1 MPEPLRILLVD
12 DDEVDRLAVKRQL
25 RQAGVEASI
34 EECADRAG
42 ALAAG
47 ATGRFDCVL
56 LDYGLPGTDGVALL
70 RELRSLGK
78 GFPVVALTGQG
89 DEQVAVELMKAGA
102 ADYISKNTLTP
113 ERLARSLR
121 YALAMTRAEEERGL
135 LLEREQHARLQA
147 QAANRSKDEFLA
159 TLSHELRTPLNAIL
173 GWTQLLASGQLDE
186 PTARRAIMII
196 ERNTRLQAQLID
208 DLLDI
213 SRITTGKLRLDLQV
227 VTMHSI
233 IEAAVDSAMPTAD
246 AKTISL
252 ECDFCTDVN
261 TIRCDPARMQQVV
274 WNLLSN
280 AIKFTPENG
289 RVSVSERRN
298 GESIVLTVADTGVG
312 IDPEFLPHVFDRFC
326 QQDTAITRVHGGL
339 GLGLS
344 IVQHIVDLHSGSI
357 EASSG
362 GKGQGATF
370 VVTIP
375 LEVQGMTIGGPAVVG
390 VRDAAPT
397 SVEAAV
403 KASGAG
409 AAPASA
415 GHAEGEA
422 AIQN

>member
-25 RQAGVEASI
+25 RQAGVEASV

-47 ATGRFDCVL
+47 AAGRFDCVL
-56 LDYGLPGTDGVALL
+56 LDYGLPGTDGVTLL

-78 GFPVVALTGQG
+78 TFPVVVLTGQG

-102 ADYISKNTLTP
+102 ADYISKNTLSP

-135 LLEREQHARLQA
+135 LLEREQQARLQA

-227 VTMHSI
+227 VTVRSI

-246 AKTISL
+246 AKAISL
-252 ECDFCTDVN
+252 ECDLSPEAN

-280 AIKFTPENG
+280 AIKFTQEHG

-298 GESIVLTVADTGVG
+298 GGSVVLTVTDTGVG
-312 IDPEFLPHVFDRFC
+312 IDPEFLPHVFDRFR

-344 IVQHIVDLHSGSI
+344 IVQHIVDQHSGSI

-370 VVTIP
+370 LVTVP
-375 LEVQGMTIGGPAVVG
+375 LAVDVMTRGEPGVEGVLDAARPAV
-390 VRDAAPT
+390 
-397 SVEAAV
+397 E
-403 KASGAG
+403 ASGAG

-422 AIQN
+422 SIQN